1 MFYILFMED
10 NNILAVVLAGGKSK
24 RFGEDKNHIKLGD
37 KTLLEHVLSK
47 IGNKFEEILIVS
59 SHNQDIK
66 KSENVNIIPDCFDD
80 FGPLAGVLSS
90 MKWIKENQ
98 KQYKWVATF
107 PSDTPFFDISI
118 IEEYKKRININDSSL
133 YFIKSNNKRHNIFG
147 LWSIDLLEVLE
158 DDLKNNNF
166 RKVEDWADKIGVKTI
181 DIEVNKFDPFFNI
194 NTKEDFEKGKEI
206 INKNLND

>member
-1 MFYILFMED
+1 MED

-24 RFGEDKNHIKLGD
+24 RFGEDKNQVKLGE

-47 IGNKFEEILIVS
+47 INNKFEEILIVS
-59 SHNQDIK
+59 SHNLEIK
-66 KSENVNIIPDCFDD
+66 KSENITIIPDCFDD

-90 MKWIKENQ
+90 MKWVKENK

-107 PSDTPFFDISI
+107 PSDTPFFEISI

-147 LWSIDLLEVLE
+147 LWSIDLLDVLE

-181 DIEVNKFDPFFNI
+181 DIEVNKYDPFFNI
-194 NTKEDFEKGKEI
+194 NTKEDLKKAEEI
-206 INKNLND
+206 LNKN

>member
-1 MFYILFMED
+1 MED

-24 RFGEDKNHIKLGD
+24 RFGEDKNQIKLGD

-47 IGNKFEEILIVS
+47 IINKFEEILIVS
-59 SHNQDIK
+59 SHNLEIK
-66 KSENVNIIPDCFDD
+66 KIENITIIPDCFDD

-90 MKWIKENQ
+90 MKWVKENK
-98 KQYKWVATF
+98 KQYNWVATF

-118 IEEYKKRININDSSL
+118 IEEYKKRINVSDSLL

-147 LWSIDLLEVLE
+147 LWSIDLLDVLE

-166 RKVEDWADKIGVKTI
+166 RKVEDWADKIGVKII
-181 DIEVNKFDPFFNI
+181 DIEVNEFDPFFNI
-194 NTKEDFEKGKEI
+194 NTKEDFEKAKEI
-206 INKNLND
+206 LNKN

>member
-1 MFYILFMED
+1 MED

-24 RFGEDKNHIKLGD
+24 RFGEDKNQIKLGD

-47 IGNKFEEILIVS
+47 INNKFEEILIVS
-59 SHNQDIK
+59 SHNLEIK
-66 KSENVNIIPDCFDD
+66 KSENITIIPDCFDD

-90 MKWIKENQ
+90 MKWAKENQ

-118 IEEYKKRININDSSL
+118 IEEYKKRININDSLL

-147 LWSIDLLEVLE
+147 LWSIDLLDELE

-181 DIEVNKFDPFFNI
+181 DIEVNEFDPFFNI
-194 NTKEDFEKGKEI
+194 NTKEDYEKAKEI
-206 INKNLND
+206 LNKN